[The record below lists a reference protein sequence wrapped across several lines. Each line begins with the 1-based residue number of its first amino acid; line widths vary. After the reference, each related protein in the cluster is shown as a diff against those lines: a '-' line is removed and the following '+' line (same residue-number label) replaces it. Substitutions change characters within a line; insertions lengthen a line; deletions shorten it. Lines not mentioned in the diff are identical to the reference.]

1 MIVGEYDGDQDNDN
15 DDFDDDF
22 SPSLVAFLYIKD
34 GQTAVHSIV
43 NAVLSSRADCLM
55 GIMITD
61 DDDDI
66 DGDDDHDYDDNDPVI
81 TSRADCLV

>member
-1 MIVGEYDGDQDNDN
+1 MSG
-15 DDFDDDF
+15 
-22 SPSLVAFLYIKD
+22 SLPSFMPCPNVKD
-34 GQTAVHSIV
+34 CQASVHSIV
-43 NAVLSSRADCLM
+43 NAVLTSWADCLM

-61 DDDDI
+61 DDDAI